1 MENGTDT
8 YDVKVELDC
17 SSINEQME
25 LADASQTDV
34 ISGDNEPQEANGIVS
49 DDIIVHET
57 NGAVSDDIIVHETN
71 GAVSGESIVHETNG
85 NIGDAV
91 HEPNRTTTDNILAH
105 GTITDDDNLVHE
117 TDRVI
122 NDDSKLNEASI
133 LHETIGAIAFGIK
146 VEGTTAEVVDLP
158 NFHPSG

>member
-1 MENGTDT
+1 VENGTDT

-34 ISGDNEPQEANGIVS
+34 ISGDNEPQEANGI
-49 DDIIVHET
+49 
-57 NGAVSDDIIVHETN
+57 VSDDIIVHETN